1 MLKYKQLKSRIIEG
15 IKIMKFLNIILLIC
29 CLTNVM
35 NASSAKAA
43 AAKETCDPIQKKFIE
58 HEQHNLDAM
67 NKYVST
73 LDSQSKKKHSYLLLA
88 NPLVLINGYCTATA
102 FGISTLYKDKPSSTI
117 NRYKQLCLLAA
128 DDKARTAV
136 FDAGIEAISK
146 K

>member
-1 MLKYKQLKSRIIEG
+1 MLKYKQLKSRIMEG

-29 CLTNVM
+29 CLTNIM

-43 AAKETCDPIQKKFIE
+43 AAQETCDHIQKKFIE

-73 LDSQSKKKHSYLLLA
+73 LDSQSKKKHSYLLLE
-88 NPLVLINGYCTATA
+88 NPLVLIKGYCTATA
-102 FGISTLYKDKPSSTI
+102 FGISTLCKDKPSSTI

-128 DDKARTAV
+128 NDEARTAV
-136 FDAGIEAISK
+136 LKAGMEANSQK
-146 K
+146 